1 MSCAG
6 LAMLDFSLVMGHG
19 FTGQLL
25 GPCCVTLVGS
35 FASLALSFIDNWLSA
50 VLCKDSVEWCT

>member
-1 MSCAG
+1 
-6 LAMLDFSLVMGHG
+6 MLDFSLVMGHG